1 MRTRLHI
8 TMITI
13 VSCFFLCVCVCLIG
27 LLATELIEPMS
38 DVFFYLLADVFCFL
52 QDLQNFASGNSILH
66 LVYLRSLH

>member
-1 MRTRLHI
+1 MRTRLDI

-38 DVFFYLLADVFCFL
+38 DVFFICLLMFSAFCRISKTLPVATAFYIWC
-52 QDLQNFASGNSILH
+52 S
-66 LVYLRSLH
+66 